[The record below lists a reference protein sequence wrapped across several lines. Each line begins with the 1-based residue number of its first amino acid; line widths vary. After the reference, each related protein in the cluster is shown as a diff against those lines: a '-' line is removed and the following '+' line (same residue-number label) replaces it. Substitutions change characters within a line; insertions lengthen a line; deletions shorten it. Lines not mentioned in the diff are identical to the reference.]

1 MDALNESETR
11 FLAAVERLS
20 KAASG
25 VQEQKVHMKK
35 VEAENKILAGG
46 LAQLKA
52 DYQALE
58 KAFGDLKTHV
68 ETREFATASEGGTS
82 EGGTSDQEVAA
93 LRDQLAALQAEHNGM
108 EDDFSTLKKQY
119 AETLESS
126 GVAPLLPF
134 GVEQKDV
141 CVRDDDG
148 NMDAFR
154 DALRERLDTAI
165 ERLERLSA

>member
-68 ETREFATASEGGTS
+68 ETREFATASEGS
-82 EGGTSDQEVAA
+82 TSDQEVAA